1 MCKCIK
7 TTIKALLF
15 GFNAILLLIA
25 LALLGIGIYCEVV
38 GSDMK
43 IQTNQT
49 IAENT
54 NLTEKP
60 DALDQSTESTIN
72 ATDDTIAEEVKNICF
87 GKSPEECRKII
98 FATIR
103 SGGLI
108 LIIVSAVIVIITVLG
123 MCGASNQNK
132 CLLGIYFA
140 LILILLIAVAIG
152 TILTQTKWLEDL
164 VQKVVDN
171 NVIPAYVKLEIFG
184 IIKTISGFSLW
195 VLIALMVV
203 LVLNLVFA
211 CFFCKR
217 VKDDGDFGPI

>member
-25 LALLGIGIYCEVV
+25 LALLGVGIYCEVV

-152 TILTQTKWLEDL
+152 TILTQTKWLDDL
-164 VQKVVDN
+164 VQKV
-171 NVIPAYVKLEIFG
+171 PADVQVEIEG
-184 IIKTISGFSLW
+184 IIKTIKGYSLS
-195 VLIALMVV
+195 VLIPLMVV

>member
-15 GFNAILLLIA
+15 AFNAILLLIA
-25 LALLGIGIYCEVV
+25 LALLGIGIYCEVSNV
-38 GSDMK
+38 K
-43 IQTNQT
+43 IPTNET
-49 IAENT
+49 IIADNT
-54 NLTEKP
+54 TSVKP
-60 DALDQSTESTIN
+60 DIIIEQSVIQKN
-72 ATDDTIAEEVKNICF
+72 ATTNGTIAEEVKEICL
-87 GKSPEECRKII
+87 GKSAEECIKII
-98 FATIR
+98 FGTIH

-152 TILTQTKWLEDL
+152 TILTQTKLLDDL

-171 NVIPAYVKLEIFG
+171 DVIPEDVQVEIEG

>member
-43 IQTNQT
+43 IATNQT

-152 TILTQTKWLEDL
+152 TILTQTKWLDDL
-164 VQKVVDN
+164 VQKV
-171 NVIPAYVKLEIFG
+171 PADVQVEIEG
-184 IIKTISGFSLW
+184 IIKTIKGYSLS
-195 VLIALMVV
+195 VLIPLMVV
-203 LVLNLVFA
+203 LALNLVFA

>member
-1 MCKCIK
+1 M
-7 TTIKALLF
+7 
-15 GFNAILLLIA
+15 
-25 LALLGIGIYCEVV
+25 ALLGIGIYCEVV

-54 NLTEKP
+54 NLTTEKP
-60 DALDQSTESTIN
+60 DALDQSTVN

-203 LVLNLVFA
+203 LVNIIFNFLVVFKRQLLGLAFNKLN
-211 CFFCKR
+211 
-217 VKDDGDFGPI
+217 

>member
-43 IQTNQT
+43 IPTNQNIKADSNVLDQHAIIVTNADPNTNTNPT
-49 IAENT
+49 IA
-54 NLTEKP
+54 
-60 DALDQSTESTIN
+60 D
-72 ATDDTIAEEVKNICF
+72 EVKDICF
-87 GKSPEECRKII
+87 GKSAEECRKII

-108 LIIVSAVIVIITVLG
+108 LIIVSAVIVIITVIG

-152 TILTQTKWLEDL
+152 TILTQTKWFEDL

-171 NVIPAYVKLEIFG
+171 DVIPANVKVEIEG

>member
-1 MCKCIK
+1 M
-7 TTIKALLF
+7 
-15 GFNAILLLIA
+15 
-25 LALLGIGIYCEVV
+25 ALLGIGIYCEVSNV
-38 GSDMK
+38 K
-43 IQTNQT
+43 IPTNET
-49 IAENT
+49 IIADNT
-54 NLTEKP
+54 TSVKP
-60 DALDQSTESTIN
+60 DIIIEQSVIQQN
-72 ATDDTIAEEVKNICF
+72 ATTNDTIAEEVTQICL
-87 GKSPEECRKII
+87 GKSAEECVKLV
-98 FATIR
+98 FATIH

-152 TILTQTKWLEDL
+152 TILTQTKLLDDL

-171 NVIPAYVKLEIFG
+171 DVIPTDVQVEIEG

-203 LVLNLVFA
+203 LVIIIFNFLVVF
-211 CFFCKR
+211 KR
-217 VKDDGDFGPI
+217 QLLGLAFM

>member
-1 MCKCIK
+1 M
-7 TTIKALLF
+7 
-15 GFNAILLLIA
+15 
-25 LALLGIGIYCEVV
+25 
-38 GSDMK
+38 D
-43 IQTNQT
+43 
-49 IAENT
+49 
-54 NLTEKP
+54 EKLVNP
-60 DALDQSTESTIN
+60 TSVQSTIN

-152 TILTQTKWLEDL
+152 TILTQTKWLDDL
-164 VQKVVDN
+164 VQKV
-171 NVIPAYVKLEIFG
+171 PADVQVEIEG
-184 IIKTISGFSLW
+184 IIKTIKGYSLS
-195 VLIALMVV
+195 VLIPLMVV
-203 LVLNLVFA
+203 LVIIIFNFLVVFKRQLLGLAFNKLN
-211 CFFCKR
+211 
-217 VKDDGDFGPI
+217 